1 MIVIV
6 MCVCV
11 CVALQTH
18 QTITP
23 ERLQALGQEH
33 IIVAQEQALS
43 DQVPPVMWF
52 LTYFLLYLQF
62 LIFFSSWQNTFGF
75 SYQEEGTYIQ
85 QITTI
90 DGQTVQHLMT
100 GDNQVSND
108 GDGDD
113 SDENI

>member
-1 MIVIV
+1 MERLHNQENPTRKRTATAAQTIIVNSDEEALATLQCKGHDITTAGFLLMIVIV

-43 DQVPPVMWF
+43 DQVPPVM
-52 LTYFLLYLQF
+52 
-62 LIFFSSWQNTFGF
+62 
-75 SYQEEGTYIQ
+75 
-85 QITTI
+85 
-90 DGQTVQHLMT
+90 
-100 GDNQVSND
+100 
-108 GDGDD
+108 
-113 SDENI
+113 